1 MSAFDRQHRAPGR
14 LGQARTNRSRGA
26 ALISA
31 MITVTLVATLASAA
45 LWQQWRHVEI
55 ESAERSRAQ
64 TAWLL
69 TGALDFSRL
78 VLRED
83 KGPADHLGEPW
94 ALGLQESKLSAFLSQ
109 DKQAREGDP
118 EVFLSGAITD
128 AQSRLNVRNLIENG
142 QASVTGR
149 ASFAKLFTLLGLPLA
164 ELSTLQQQLLRAQQ
178 AASPISN
185 TNASAPSG
193 TANAPLM
200 PQETPQLVCLG
211 LSPRTAA
218 QLTPFVSVLPEATPL
233 NLNTAGPEVIYA
245 SLPGLDMAAAQQFVR
260 QRANLAPLET
270 LEAASKAL
278 GPQLNEKLHG
288 ISTKYFFIRGRM
300 RLEDTVQ
307 EDELLVERNGTKIT
321 ILWRY
326 RAVRNQ
332 PSLLPNSPPH
342 NTQSAGLLQSA
353 KP

>member
-1 MSAFDRQHRAPGR
+1 MNAAHR
-14 LGQARTNRSRGA
+14 SSGA

-31 MITVTLVATLASAA
+31 MVTVTLVATLASAA

-69 TGALDFSRL
+69 TGALDFTRL

-83 KGPADHLGEPW
+83 KGPADHLAEPW
-94 ALGLQESKLSAFLSQ
+94 ALGLQESKLSSFLSQ
-109 DKQAREGDP
+109 DKQMREGDP
-118 EVFLSGAITD
+118 EVYLSGAITD
-128 AQSRLNVRNLIENG
+128 AQSRLNVRNLIDNG
-142 QASVTGR
+142 QISLIGR
-149 ASFAKLFTLLGLPLA
+149 APFAKLFALLGLPQS
-164 ELSTLQQQLLRAQQ
+164 ELNTLQQQLLRAQP
-178 AASPISN
+178 ANASPS
-185 TNASAPSG
+185 ASA
-193 TANAPLM
+193 AAAAHAPLM
-200 PQETPQLVCLG
+200 PQHTAQLVWLG

-218 QLTPFVSVLPEATPL
+218 QLAPYVAVLPEATPL

-270 LEAASKAL
+270 IEAASKVL
-278 GPQLNEKLHG
+278 GPQVNEKLHS

-300 RLEDTVQ
+300 RLQDTVQ
-307 EDELLVERNGTKIT
+307 EDELLVERNGNKVR

-326 RAVRNQ
+326 RAVQ
-332 PSLLPNSPPH
+332 HLPAMP
-342 NTQSAGLLQSA
+342 AGASLLQSA
-353 KP
+353 QP

>member
-1 MSAFDRQHRAPGR
+1 VG
-14 LGQARTNRSRGA
+14 GA

-45 LWQQWRHVEI
+45 LWQQWRHVEV

-83 KGPADHLGEPW
+83 KGPADHLAEPW
-94 ALGLQESKLSAFLSQ
+94 ALGLQESKLSAFLAQ

-118 EVFLSGAITD
+118 QVFLSGAITD

-149 ASFAKLFTLLGLPLA
+149 ASFTKLFTLLGLPLN
-164 ELSTLQQQLLRAQQ
+164 ELNTLQQQLLRAQQ
-178 AASPISN
+178 ATS
-185 TNASAPSG
+185 
-193 TANAPLM
+193 ANAALM
-200 PQETPQLVCLG
+200 PQHTAQLLWLG
-211 LSPRTAA
+211 LSARTTA
-218 QLTPFVSVLPEATPL
+218 QLAPYVSVLPEATPL

-245 SLPGLDMAAAQQFVR
+245 SLPALDMAAAQQFVR
-260 QRANLAPLET
+260 QRANRAPLET
-270 LEAASKAL
+270 LDAASKAL
-278 GPQLNEKLHG
+278 GPQVDPKLHDVK
-288 ISTKYFFIRGRM
+288 SKYFFIRGRI

-321 ILWRY
+321 ILWRD
-326 RAVRNQ
+326 RAVSHQ
-332 PSLLPNSPPH
+332 PNRVTHSPQ
-342 NTQSAGLLQSA
+342 NASLLQSA
-353 KP
+353 QP

>member
-1 MSAFDRQHRAPGR
+1 MNASPQRV
-14 LGQARTNRSRGA
+14 RGA

-83 KGPADHLGEPW
+83 KGPADHLAEPW

-128 AQSRLNVRNLIENG
+128 AQSRLNVLNLIENG

-149 ASFAKLFTLLGLPLA
+149 ASFAKLFTLLGLPLN
-164 ELSTLQQQLLRAQQ
+164 ELNTLQQQLLRAQP
-178 AASPISN
+178 ATSSN
-185 TNASAPSG
+185 TNNAFATTGS
-193 TANAPLM
+193 ANAPLM
-200 PQETPQLVCLG
+200 PQHTSQLVWLG

-218 QLTPFVSVLPEATPL
+218 QLAPFVAVLPAPTEL

-260 QRANLAPLET
+260 QRANLAPLED
-270 LEAASKAL
+270 LQAATKAL
-278 GPQLNEKLHG
+278 GPQVNVKLHS
-288 ISTKYFFIRGRM
+288 ISSKYFFIRGRM

-307 EDELLVERNGTKIT
+307 EDELLVERNGPKIS
-321 ILWRY
+321 ILWRF

-332 PSLLPNSPPH
+332 PSTLPGNLPNSP
-342 NTQSAGLLQSA
+342 QGAGLLQSA
-353 KP
+353 QP

>member
-1 MSAFDRQHRAPGR
+1 MN
-14 LGQARTNRSRGA
+14 ARPQQVRGA

-45 LWQQWRHVEI
+45 LWQQWRHVEV

-83 KGPADHLGEPW
+83 KGPADHLAEPW
-94 ALGLQESKLSAFLSQ
+94 ALGLQESKLSAFLAQ

-142 QASVTGR
+142 QASVAGL
-149 ASFAKLFTLLGLPLA
+149 ASFTKLFSLLGLPLN
-164 ELSTLQQQLLRAQQ
+164 ELNTLQQQLLRAQPGT
-178 AASPISN
+178 STT
-185 TNASAPSG
+185 TNAFASSAA
-193 TANAPLM
+193 ANAPLM
-200 PQETPQLVCLG
+200 PQHTSQLIWLG
-211 LSPRTAA
+211 LSARTTA
-218 QLTPFVSVLPEATPL
+218 QLAPYVSVLPEATPL

-245 SLPGLDMAAAQQFVR
+245 SLRGLDMAAAQLFVR
-260 QRANLAPLET
+260 QRANRAPLET

-278 GPQLNEKLHG
+278 GPQVDPKLHDVK
-288 ISTKYFFIRGRM
+288 SKYFFIRGRI

-307 EDELLVERNGTKIT
+307 EDELLVERNGPKIT
-321 ILWRY
+321 ILWRD
-326 RAVRNQ
+326 RAVSHQ
-332 PSLLPNSPPH
+332 P
-342 NTQSAGLLQSA
+342 NTVSNTPQNARLLQSA
-353 KP
+353 QP

>member
-1 MSAFDRQHRAPGR
+1 MN
-14 LGQARTNRSRGA
+14 ARPQRVRGA

-83 KGPADHLGEPW
+83 KGPADHLAEPW

-128 AQSRLNVRNLIENG
+128 AQSRLNVLNLIENG
-142 QASVTGR
+142 QSSVTGR
-149 ASFAKLFTLLGLPLA
+149 ASFAKLFTLLGLPLN
-164 ELSTLQQQLLRAQQ
+164 ELNTLQQQLLRAQP
-178 AASPISN
+178 ATSPTTNSSAS
-185 TNASAPSG
+185 SAGP
-193 TANAPLM
+193 NAPLM
-200 PQETPQLVCLG
+200 PQHTAQLVWLG

-218 QLTPFVSVLPEATPL
+218 QLAPFVAVLPAPTEL

-245 SLPGLDMAAAQQFVR
+245 SLPGLDMATAQQFVR
-260 QRANLAPLET
+260 QRANLAPLED
-270 LEAASKAL
+270 LQAATKAL
-278 GPQLNEKLHG
+278 GPQVNVKLHS
-288 ISTKYFFIRGRM
+288 ISSKYFFIRGRM

-307 EDELLVERNGTKIT
+307 EDELLVERNGPKIS
-321 ILWRY
+321 ILWRF

-332 PSLLPNSPPH
+332 PSTLPGNLPNSP
-342 NTQSAGLLQSA
+342 QGAGLLQSA
-353 KP
+353 QP

>member
-1 MSAFDRQHRAPGR
+1 MNASPQRV
-14 LGQARTNRSRGA
+14 RGA

-83 KGPADHLGEPW
+83 KRETDHLAEPW

-109 DKQAREGDP
+109 DKQTREGDP

-128 AQSRLNVRNLIENG
+128 AQSRLNVLNLIENG

-149 ASFAKLFTLLGLPLA
+149 ASFAKLFTLLGLPLN
-164 ELSTLQQQLLRAQQ
+164 ELNTLQQQLLRAQP
-178 AASPISN
+178 ATSPT
-185 TNASAPSG
+185 TNAYATTGS
-193 TANAPLM
+193 ANAPLM
-200 PQETPQLVCLG
+200 PQHTSQLVWLG

-218 QLTPFVSVLPEATPL
+218 QLASFVSVLPAPTEL

-260 QRANLAPLET
+260 QRANLAPLED
-270 LEAASKAL
+270 LQAATKAL
-278 GPQLNEKLHG
+278 GPQVNVKLHS
-288 ISTKYFFIRGRM
+288 ISSKYFFIRGRM

-307 EDELLVERNGTKIT
+307 EDELLVERNGPKIS
-321 ILWRY
+321 ILWRF

-332 PSLLPNSPPH
+332 PSTLPGNLPNSP
-342 NTQSAGLLQSA
+342 QGAGLLQSA
-353 KP
+353 QP

>member
-1 MSAFDRQHRAPGR
+1 MNASPQRV
-14 LGQARTNRSRGA
+14 RGA

-55 ESAERSRAQ
+55 EGAERSRAQ

-83 KGPADHLGEPW
+83 KGPADHLAEPW

-128 AQSRLNVRNLIENG
+128 AQSRLNVLNLIENG
-142 QASVTGR
+142 QASITGR

-164 ELSTLQQQLLRAQQ
+164 ELNTLQQQLLRAQP
-178 AASPISN
+178 AASTTT
-185 TNASAPSG
+185 TNASVSSTG
-193 TANAPLM
+193 ANAPLM
-200 PQETPQLVCLG
+200 PQHTAQLVWLG

-218 QLTPFVSVLPEATPL
+218 QLAPFVSVLPAPTEL

-245 SLPGLDMAAAQQFVR
+245 SLPGLDMATAQRFVR

-278 GPQLNEKLHG
+278 GRPVDPKLHDFK
-288 ISTKYFFIRGRM
+288 SNYFFIRGRM

-307 EDELLVERNGTKIT
+307 EDELLVERNGTKIS

-332 PSLLPNSPPH
+332 PSALPSNLPNSP
-342 NTQSAGLLQSA
+342 QRAALLQSA
-353 KP
+353 QP

>member
-1 MSAFDRQHRAPGR
+1 VN
-14 LGQARTNRSRGA
+14 ARPQQVRGA

-45 LWQQWRHVEI
+45 LWQQWRHVEV

-83 KGPADHLGEPW
+83 KGPADHLAEPW

-142 QASVTGR
+142 QASVAGR
-149 ASFAKLFTLLGLPLA
+149 ASFTKLFTLLGLPLN
-164 ELSTLQQQLLRAQQ
+164 ELNTLQQQLLRAQQ
-178 AASPISN
+178 AAPT
-185 TNASAPSG
+185 TNSAAAPTG

-200 PQETPQLVCLG
+200 PQQPAQLVWLG
-211 LSPRTAA
+211 LSPRTAT
-218 QLTPFVSVLPEATPL
+218 QLAPFVSVLPAPTEL

-245 SLPGLDMAAAQQFVR
+245 SLPGLDMAAAQRFVR

-270 LEAASKAL
+270 LEAAKKVL
-278 GPQLNEKLHG
+278 GPQVDPKLHG
-288 ISTKYFFIRGRM
+288 VSSKYFFIRGRI

-307 EDELLVERNGTKIT
+307 EDELLVERNGPKIT

-326 RAVRNQ
+326 RAVSHQ
-332 PSLLPNSPPH
+332 PDSMPNSPPS
-342 NTQSAGLLQSA
+342 TPQGARLLQSA
-353 KP
+353 QP

>member
-1 MSAFDRQHRAPGR
+1 MN
-14 LGQARTNRSRGA
+14 ARPQQVRGA

-45 LWQQWRHVEI
+45 LWQQWRHVEV

-83 KGPADHLGEPW
+83 KGPVDHLAEPW

-128 AQSRLNVRNLIENG
+128 AQSRLNVRNLIDNG
-142 QASVTGR
+142 QASVAGL
-149 ASFAKLFTLLGLPLA
+149 ASFAKLFTLLGLPLN
-164 ELSTLQQQLLRAQQ
+164 ELNTLQQQLLRAQQ
-178 AASPISN
+178 AASPATN
-185 TNASAPSG
+185 NASASTG
-193 TANAPLM
+193 TGNAPLM
-200 PQETPQLVCLG
+200 PQHTSQLVWLG
-211 LSPRTAA
+211 LSPRTTALLA
-218 QLTPFVSVLPEATPL
+218 PYVSVLPEATAL

-245 SLPGLDMAAAQQFVR
+245 SLLGLDMAAAQQFVR
-260 QRANLAPLET
+260 QRANRAPLET
-270 LEAASKAL
+270 LEAASKAMGSL
-278 GPQLNEKLHG
+278 VDPKLHDLK
-288 ISTKYFFIRGRM
+288 SKYFFIRGRI

-307 EDELLVERNGTKIT
+307 EDELLVERNGPKIT

-326 RAVRNQ
+326 RAVSHQ
-332 PSLLPNSPPH
+332 PITVT
-342 NTQSAGLLQSA
+342 NTPQSARLLQSA
-353 KP
+353 QP

>member
-1 MSAFDRQHRAPGR
+1 V
-14 LGQARTNRSRGA
+14 RGA

-31 MITVTLVATLASAA
+31 MITVSLVATLASAA

-78 VLRED
+78 ILRED
-83 KGPADHLGEPW
+83 KGPADHLAEPW

-142 QASVTGR
+142 QASAAGR
-149 ASFAKLFTLLGLPLA
+149 ASFAKLFTLLGLPLS
-164 ELSTLQQQLLRAQQ
+164 ELYTLQQQLLRAQPATSTTTTSTS
-178 AASPISN
+178 AA
-185 TNASAPSG
+185 TG

-200 PQETPQLVCLG
+200 PQQSAQLVWLG
-211 LSPRTAA
+211 VSARTAA
-218 QLTPFVSVLPEATPL
+218 QLAPFVSVLPEATPL
-233 NLNTAGPEVIYA
+233 NLNTAGPEAIYA
-245 SLPGLDMAAAQQFVR
+245 SLPGLDLAAAQQFVR
-260 QRANLAPLET
+260 QRAHRAPLES
-270 LEAASKAL
+270 LDAASKAL
-278 GPQLNEKLHG
+278 GPQVNERQHSF
-288 ISTKYFFIRGRM
+288 STKYFFIRGRI
-300 RLEDTVQ
+300 RLADTVQ
-307 EDELLVERNGTKIT
+307 EDDLLVERNGPKIT

-326 RAVRNQ
+326 RAVHHQ
-332 PSLLPNSPPH
+332 PSSLPNAP
-342 NTQSAGLLQSA
+342 QSARLLQSA
-353 KP
+353 QP

>member
-1 MSAFDRQHRAPGR
+1 VN
-14 LGQARTNRSRGA
+14 ARPQRVRGA

-45 LWQQWRHVEI
+45 LWQQWRHVEV

-83 KGPADHLGEPW
+83 KGPADHLAEPW

-128 AQSRLNVRNLIENG
+128 AQSRLNVRNLIDNG
-142 QASVTGR
+142 QASVTGQ
-149 ASFAKLFTLLGLPLA
+149 ASFAKLFTLLGLPLN
-164 ELSTLQQQLLRAQQ
+164 ELNTLQQQLLRAQQ
-178 AASPISN
+178 ATPT
-185 TNASAPSG
+185 TNAPASTG

-200 PQETPQLVCLG
+200 PQHTEQLVWLG
-211 LSPRTAA
+211 LSARTAA
-218 QLTPFVSVLPEATPL
+218 QLAPFVSVLPTPTEL

-245 SLPGLDMAAAQQFVR
+245 SLPGLDMAAAQRFVR

-270 LEAASKAL
+270 LEAATKVL
-278 GPQLNEKLHG
+278 GPQVDPKLHDFK
-288 ISTKYFFIRGRM
+288 SKYFFIRGRI

-307 EDELLVERNGTKIT
+307 EDELLVERNGPTIT
-321 ILWRY
+321 IVWRY
-326 RAVRNQ
+326 RAVSHQ
-332 PSLLPNSPPH
+332 PSTLPNSAPSTP
-342 NTQSAGLLQSA
+342 QSTRLLQSA
-353 KP
+353 QP

>member
-1 MSAFDRQHRAPGR
+1 MNAAERLYFAHRAGR
-14 LGQARTNRSRGA
+14 LLRPHRVCGA

-83 KGPADHLGEPW
+83 KGPADHLAEPW

-109 DKQAREGDP
+109 DKQTREGDP
-118 EVFLSGAITD
+118 EVFLSGSITD

-142 QASVTGR
+142 QASISGR
-149 ASFAKLFTLLGLPLA
+149 ASFAKLFALLGLPLS
-164 ELSTLQQQLLRAQQ
+164 ELNTMQQQLLRAQQ
-178 AASPISN
+178 AISPTNNNNAFASTGS
-185 TNASAPSG
+185 
-193 TANAPLM
+193 ANAPLM
-200 PQETPQLVCLG
+200 PQQPAQLVWLG

-218 QLTPFVSVLPEATPL
+218 QLAPFVSILPEATPL
-233 NLNTAGPEVIYA
+233 NLNTAGPEAIYV
-245 SLPGLDMAAAQQFVR
+245 SLPGLDLPAAHQFVR

-278 GPQLNEKLHG
+278 GPQVNEKQHSL
-288 ISTKYFFIRGRM
+288 STKYFLIRGRM

-307 EDELLVERNGTKIT
+307 EDDLLVERNGPKIT

-332 PSLLPNSPPH
+332 PSTLPN
-342 NTQSAGLLQSA
+342 NLQSAALLQSA
-353 KP
+353 QP